1 MSFIIYQSVD
11 FSSFNLENFQVLG
24 AQTDVFKR
32 LANNLKPKYKSV
44 YNNIKA
50 SKVSH
55 LRNWKRQ
62 M

>member
-32 LANNLKPKYKSV
+32 LANNLKPKYK
-44 YNNIKA
+44 
-50 SKVSH
+50 
-55 LRNWKRQ
+55 
-62 M
+62 